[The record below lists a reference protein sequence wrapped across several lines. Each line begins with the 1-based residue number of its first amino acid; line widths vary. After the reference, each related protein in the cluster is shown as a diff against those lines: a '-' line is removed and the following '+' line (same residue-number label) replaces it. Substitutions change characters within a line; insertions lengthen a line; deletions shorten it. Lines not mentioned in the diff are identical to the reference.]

1 MTTVSRSAL
10 AAELVAEFG
19 HVLPPA
25 LILHTVAAAGDSL
38 PGEQDDDD
46 TTARTARTDVVALAE
61 AVARRTSAESLSA

>member
-1 MTTVSRSAL
+1 MTTVSPSPL

-25 LILHTVAAAGDSL
+25 LILHTVAAARDAL
-38 PGEQDDDD
+38 PGEQDDD

-61 AVARRTSAESLSA
+61 AVARRTSGESLSA